1 MRVPLV
7 VHPRSPRCGETVPG
21 AAKKGTTHAQTQLP
35 GRLTH
40 EQWRALPHNKRRDLA
55 MRAQCDLMGSFRH
68 CKHKL
73 CRRARTCSGD
83 ANACLMKL
91 WHLIKTKPKT
101 LLSEHAR
108 LEELPYA

>member
-1 MRVPLV
+1 MPKRNY
-7 VHPRSPRCGETVPG
+7 
-21 AAKKGTTHAQTQLP
+21 P

-40 EQWRALPHNKRRDLA
+40 EQWLALPHNKRRDLA

-101 LLSEHAR
+101 LLSEYAR
-108 LEELPYA
+108 LEELPYV